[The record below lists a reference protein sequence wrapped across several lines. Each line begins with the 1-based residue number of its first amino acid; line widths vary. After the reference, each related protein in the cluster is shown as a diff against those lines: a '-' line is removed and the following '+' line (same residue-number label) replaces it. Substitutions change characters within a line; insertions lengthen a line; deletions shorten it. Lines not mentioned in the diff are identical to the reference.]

1 MEIFILT
8 TIENISK
15 LSGLKPDSFNIN
27 YRNSGKTLRTF
38 KRSFKK
44 HKTKVYS
51 SLTFNSTKS
60 DTFFK
65 ISNFVLNY
73 FEKPEKSSIDFMF
86 RVSSD
91 LLDSNQVQ
99 HIAESLVNISDL
111 DYGYITSLG
120 LQSLA
125 LE

>member
-1 MEIFILT
+1 M
-8 TIENISK
+8 
-15 LSGLKPDSFNIN
+15 
-27 YRNSGKTLRTF
+27 
-38 KRSFKK
+38 
-44 HKTKVYS
+44 
-51 SLTFNSTKS
+51 
-60 DTFFK
+60 
-65 ISNFVLNY
+65 LNY

>member
-1 MEIFILT
+1 
-8 TIENISK
+8 
-15 LSGLKPDSFNIN
+15 
-27 YRNSGKTLRTF
+27 
-38 KRSFKK
+38 
-44 HKTKVYS
+44 
-51 SLTFNSTKS
+51 
-60 DTFFK
+60 
-65 ISNFVLNY
+65 VLNY

>member
-1 MEIFILT
+1 
-8 TIENISK
+8 
-15 LSGLKPDSFNIN
+15 
-27 YRNSGKTLRTF
+27 
-38 KRSFKK
+38 
-44 HKTKVYS
+44 
-51 SLTFNSTKS
+51 
-60 DTFFK
+60 
-65 ISNFVLNY
+65 VLNY

-86 RVSSD
+86 CVSSD